1 MSFVNEL
8 AFKEKVGDFE
18 IIGNLEVGGN
28 ILLDGEIPK
37 VNQMMAL
44 KTDVATT
51 NSLTSVVN
59 LKVNQSEMDA
69 METAI
74 NATLDTKATQTAV
87 DTSLALKANQSDV
100 DAQFVLTGQQTDSLS
115 TALLTKANTTDVDT
129 AMALKANTTDMA
141 TALDLK
147 ADQVDVDNM
156 ATQANLTDVSTALDL
171 KANQSDVD
179 TALALKANQTNLSV
193 NTARIGVDG
202 RLDIRSINT
211 QYGSE
216 TVTLQ
221 TVIEDNDIGGYTDD
235 NRNLM
240 ALQPYAGRVGIGT
253 TTPVRSLDVRSG
265 LTSTSANWISG
276 VFGGT
281 QTSSERVVM
290 GNLLGDAVVG
300 SHSSALDDWT
310 DLYLNAPTHNVV
322 VKANGR
328 VGMGAP
334 DPEEKLHVSGNIKAS
349 GHVEATELLSPS
361 LYWGGKNYATY
372 TYQGF
377 LSYTFRRLVGQRFNG
392 MICFNPVSNDHSGAV
407 FHVAENSDGASGSI
421 VVTRRKTNYY
431 NSGKY
436 INYRW
441 NGGWLEFY
449 GEGMNLYQYYN
460 VTIFGSIN

>member
-8 AFKEKVGDFE
+8 AFKEKLGELDIDGD
-18 IIGNLEVGGN
+18 IQIGGN
-28 ILLDGEIPK
+28 IYLDGEFPK
-37 VNQMMAL
+37 VNQLMSL

-59 LKVNQSEMDA
+59 SKANQSELEE

-74 NATLDTKATQTAV
+74 NATLDTKANQTAV

-115 TALLTKANTTDVDT
+115 TTLLTKANTTDMT
-129 AMALKANTTDMA
+129 

-147 ADQVDVDNM
+147 ADQVDVANM
-156 ATQANLTDVSTALDL
+156 ATQANLTDVNTALDL
-171 KANQSDVD
+171 KANQTDVD

-265 LTSTSANWISG
+265 VTSTSANWISG

-300 SHSSALDDWT
+300 SHSSDLDAWT
-310 DLYLNAPTHNVV
+310 DLYLNAPTYNVV

-328 VGMGAP
+328 VGMGTP
-334 DPEEKLHVSGNIKAS
+334 DPEEKLHVSGNIKTS
-349 GHVEATELLSPS
+349 GHVEATELRSSS
-361 LYWGGKNYATY
+361 LYWGGKSYATY

-407 FHVAENSDGASGSI
+407 FHVAENSDAASGSI

-431 NSGKY
+431 NGGKY

>member
-1 MSFVNEL
+1 MTFINNTFDTVDDEEL
-8 AFKEKVGDFE
+8 AVA
-18 IIGNLEVGGN
+18 L
-28 ILLDGEIPK
+28 
-37 VNQMMAL
+37 AL
-44 KTDVATT
+44 KSDKSETYTKSQVNSNFQPTGEYATT
-51 NSLTSVVN
+51 TTLTDG
-59 LKVNQSEMDA
+59 LA
-69 METAI
+69 
-74 NATLDTKATQTAV
+74 TKAPTGDYATN
-87 DTSLALKANQSDV
+87 TSLALKANQTDV
-100 DAQFVLTGQQTDSLS
+100 DTAMGLKANQTEMD
-115 TALLTKANTTDVDT
+115 TALGLKANTTDVDTAIGLKANTTDVDT
-129 AMALKANTTDMA
+129 AMGLKANA
-141 TALDLK
+141 T
-147 ADQVDVDNM
+147 DVDTAM
-156 ATQANLTDVSTALDL
+156 GLKANLTDVSTALDL

-349 GHVEATELLSPS
+349 GHVEATELRSPS